1 VNAAKLR
8 VGIAGCGGIARLV
21 HLPLLAG
28 RADVELTAVA
38 ETDEV
43 TLRRAVAR
51 YAVGARAFRTLAE
64 MLAEAD
70 LDAVVVALPTNLHA
84 DASRAVLASRRHV
97 FVEKPLAADFAGA
110 AAVLESW
117 RSSGLAG
124 MVGFNSRANWLHLRL
139 RDLVRSGRAGE
150 IVYFRTAFATAPRE
164 GPAWKRTR
172 ATGGGVL
179 LDLGSHHLD
188 LIRFL
193 FDREIAGVHAVID
206 SRRSEDDTA
215 LLELEMEGGIRG
227 HAFFSLVAAETD
239 RVELFG
245 ERASLAVSRFTSLDV
260 EVCDNPGSGGGAV
273 GRVLRRVA
281 SLRRLPEFANARRS
295 PLRDPGYAT
304 LLDRFVHW
312 ARTGQAPAEG
322 PDLFDG
328 FACSAAIDAA
338 ERSVASRR
346 IEAPRVLESASA
358 RSMGV
363 AT

>member
-8 VGIAGCGGIARLV
+8 MGLAGCGGIARLV

-28 RADVELTAVA
+28 RADVQLTAVA
-38 ETDEV
+38 EPDEIA
-43 TLRRAVAR
+43 RQRAVAQ
-51 YAVGARAFRTLAE
+51 YAGGARAFRTLAE
-64 MLAEAD
+64 MLAETD

-84 DASRAVLASRRHV
+84 DASRAVLGSRRHV
-97 FVEKPLAADFAGA
+97 FVEKPLAADLAGA
-110 AAVLESW
+110 AVVLESW
-117 RSSGLAG
+117 QSSGLAG
-124 MVGFNSRANWLHLRL
+124 MVGFNCRANPLHLRL
-139 RDLVRSGRAGE
+139 RDFVRSGRAGE
-150 IVYFRTAFATAPRE
+150 IVYFRTTFATAPRE

-193 FDREIAGVHAVID
+193 FDREITGVRAAID

-215 LLELEMEGGIRG
+215 LLELELDGGIRG

-239 RVELFG
+239 RVEVFG

-260 EVCDNPGSGGGAV
+260 EVRDNPGSRGGAA
-273 GRVLRRVA
+273 GRALRRA
-281 SLRRLPEFANARRS
+281 AGLRRFPEFVAARRS
-295 PLRDPGYAT
+295 PLRDRGYAA

-312 ARTGQAPAEG
+312 ARVGQAPADG

-338 ERSVASRR
+338 ERSVTSRR
-346 IEAPRVLESASA
+346 MEAPRALEAPSA
-358 RSMGV
+358 RRTGV